1 MNKEQLTRANELAER
16 IEKLETQLVGWKH
29 VAGLR
34 TTVLRCSL
42 INSNQLIDLSAENID
57 IQIVRALAIN
67 KIETELE
74 ALKVE
79 FDNL

>member
-29 VAGLR
+29 VADLR

-42 INSNQLIDLSAENID
+42 INSNQLIELSAENID

>member
-29 VAGLR
+29 VACLR

-42 INSNQLIDLSAENID
+42 INSNQLIELSAENID